1 MVKKIKLFDSDSLKV
16 LHRRVFF
23 SITVFIFVFFISIYR
38 ISSIMIFPSII
49 DEKNSIT
56 ASNLRGDIYDRN
68 GNILATSIESKSIS
82 FNPKKITNKKEL
94 SFKLAS
100 ILNLDLK
107 ILEKK
112 MLSNKNFEWIKRNI
126 TPKEYQQIINLG
138 EININSHIEYKRI
151 YPYKNVSSHVVGHVN
166 IDQKGQAGIER
177 YFDDQLS
184 KSEEISISLDINLQQ
199 VVREHLN
206 DTINFYRANS
216 GLAIV
221 MEIDNGQILSSV
233 SLPDYNPQKN
243 SSFNHNNLI
252 NRVFQSNYEM
262 GSTFKPITATMGF
275 DFGIIN
281 SETKFDVT
289 KKFLNIGDY
298 HKFKG
303 DGIYDIEKIIVE
315 SSNIGTAQ
323 MATLIGKKNQ
333 KEFFNKIGFN
343 DRIIL
348 ENKES
353 AIPLGNKNNWGKV
366 ETATIGYGH
375 GFSITPLHLVKAY
388 ATLSNKGIE
397 VFPTLQLN
405 KKNAKKKVLKN
416 EKSSDFFLSL
426 LKSVVLKTEYT
437 GPRVRIEGY
446 EVGGKTGTSDL
457 VNPMGGYYKKRNL
470 TSFIGVFPIDNPKYV
485 IYTALEYPK
494 KEEGTNQKMTGG
506 RVNAPLVKK
515 IIISMIN
522 LFNIPKKNK
531 NELLKVDIN
540 FLYRE
545 FDATI

>member
-333 KEFFNKIGFN
+333 KEFLNKIGFN

>member
-151 YPYKNVSSHVVGHVN
+151 YPYKNVSSHVVGYVN

-177 YFDDQLS
+177 FFDDQLS

-243 SSFNHNNLI
+243 SSFNDNNLI

-333 KEFFNKIGFN
+333 KEFLNKIGFN

>member
-94 SFKLAS
+94 SSKLAS

-151 YPYKNVSSHVVGHVN
+151 YPYKNVSSHVVGYVN

-281 SETKFDVT
+281 SGTKFDVT
-289 KKFLNIGDY
+289 RKFLNIGDY

-343 DRIIL
+343 DRVIL

-405 KKNAKKKVLKN
+405 KKNAKKIVLKN
-416 EKSSDFFLSL
+416 KKSSDFFLSL

-470 TSFIGVFPIDNPKYV
+470 TSFIAVFPIDNPKYV

-494 KEEGTNQKMTGG
+494 KEKGTNQKMTGG

>member
-1 MVKKIKLFDSDSLKV
+1 MVKRIKLFDSDSLKV

-23 SITVFIFVFFISIYR
+23 SITTFIFIFFIAVYR
-38 ISSIMIFPSII
+38 ISSIMLFPGII
-49 DEKNSIT
+49 DDKNIIT
-56 ASNLRGDIYDRN
+56 ANNLRGDIYDRN

-82 FNPKKITNKKEL
+82 INPKNIINKKEL
-94 SFKLAS
+94 SIKLSS
-100 ILNLDLK
+100 ILNLDFK
-107 ILEKK
+107 FLEKK
-112 MLSNKNFEWIKRNI
+112 LLSNKNFEWIKRNI

-138 EININSHIEYKRI
+138 EININSHIEHKRI
-151 YPYKNVSSHVVGHVN
+151 YPYKNVSSHVVGYVD
-166 IDQKGQAGIER
+166 IDQKGQSGIER
-177 YFDDQLS
+177 YYDNQLS
-184 KSEEISISLDINLQQ
+184 NSEEISISLDINLQQ
-199 VVREHLN
+199 AVREHLN
-206 DTINFYRANS
+206 DAINFYRADS

-221 MEIDNGQILSSV
+221 MQIHNGQILSSV
-233 SLPDYNPQKN
+233 SLPDYNPQNN
-243 SSFNHNNLI
+243 SSFNQNNLI

-262 GSTFKPITATMGF
+262 GSTFKPITAAMGF
-275 DFGIIN
+275 DLGIIN
-281 SETKFDVT
+281 TDTKFDVT
-289 KKFLNIGDY
+289 KKYLNISDY
-298 HKFKG
+298 NNFKG

-323 MATLIGKKNQ
+323 IATLIGKKNQ
-333 KEFFNKIGFN
+333 KKFFDKIGFN

-353 AIPLGNKNNWGKV
+353 AIPLGNKNNWGRV

-375 GFSITPLHLVKAY
+375 GFSVTPLHLVRAY

-405 KKNAKKKVLKN
+405 KNNAKKIVLKN
-416 EKSSDFFLSL
+416 EKSSDFFLHL

-437 GPRVRIEGY
+437 GPRVNVEGY

-470 TSFIGVFPIDNPKYV
+470 TSFIAVFPIDNPKYV

-522 LFNIPKKNK
+522 LLNIPKKNK
-531 NELLKVDIN
+531 DELLKVDIN

>member
-1 MVKKIKLFDSDSLKV
+1 MVKRIKLFDSDSLKV

-23 SITVFIFVFFISIYR
+23 SITIFIFVFFISIYR

-82 FNPKKITNKKEL
+82 FNPKKIINKKEL
-94 SFKLAS
+94 SIELAS

-151 YPYKNVSSHVVGHVN
+151 YPYKNVSSHVVGYVN

-177 YFDDQLS
+177 FFDDQLS

-289 KKFLNIGDY
+289 RKFLNIGDY

-303 DGIYDIEKIIVE
+303 DGIYDVEKIIVE

-333 KEFFNKIGFN
+333 KEFFSKIGFN

-405 KKNAKKKVLKN
+405 KKNTKKIVLKN

>member
-23 SITVFIFVFFISIYR
+23 SITIFIFVFFISIYR

-151 YPYKNVSSHVVGHVN
+151 YPYKNVSSHVVGYVN

-177 YFDDQLS
+177 FFDDQLS

-221 MEIDNGQILSSV
+221 MEIENGQILSSV

-289 KKFLNIGDY
+289 KKFLNIGDF

-303 DGIYDIEKIIVE
+303 DGVYDVEKIIVE

-343 DRIIL
+343 DRVIL

-405 KKNAKKKVLKN
+405 KKNVKKTVLKN
-416 EKSSDFFLSL
+416 EKSSDFFLNL

-437 GPRVRIEGY
+437 GPRVKIHGY